1 MEDREDRIVRFDQL
15 NPLGK
20 AVFLTGTAV
29 RVTAGLIDFTLRKAA
44 DVAADAERAFKQG
57 LDANVEDAKI
67 IEERDFGN
75 GGRGHG
81 RTGAGG

>member
-29 RVTAGLIDFTLRKAA
+29 RVTAGLIDLTLRKAA

-57 LDANVEDAKI
+57 LDANVEEAKI
-67 IEERDFGN
+67 LGEEERGRGKGE
-75 GGRGHG
+75 GGRG
-81 RTGAGG
+81 